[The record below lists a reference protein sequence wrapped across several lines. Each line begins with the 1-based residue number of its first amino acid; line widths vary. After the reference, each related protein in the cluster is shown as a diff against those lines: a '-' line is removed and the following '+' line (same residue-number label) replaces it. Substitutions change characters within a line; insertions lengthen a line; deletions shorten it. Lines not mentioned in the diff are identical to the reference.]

1 MKEKSIPQFQKD
13 ISLKE
18 QILNFSYTS
27 IPLKK
32 FDPILNILKNLDNI
46 SNNIYNIEKI
56 FNILNYNI
64 LNNQKKRNL
73 AKYFNIYLFI
83 INNPTIIKNIND
95 IKLILEMNSY
105 LNDIKNESDKYKKI
119 IISKIILELIN
130 IYKENIKT
138 NDIND
143 KIIEKIKNDNS
154 YFFEKNFN
162 ILIKLKKNFNKENIL
177 SLKIEKIYR
186 KSLLVLIKKYNY
198 KKNENAY
205 YNMAYQYEFDAIN
218 LSDAILTKIFDVLIT
233 KEYHIKKHI
242 IKNIEDLFNI
252 NKINFYTLLLKYI
265 LKNPIYIYQIPFLLQ
280 TRKFILHFIK
290 KELKKMFYLNINNNI
305 KDKLCFVINIITDSK
320 YYFNKF
326 INYLKLKEIY
336 DYYKEFCFKSKKK
349 EIIFI
354 ENNIINNNVKIEDV
368 NKNIFEDFHI
378 AKKMNERKSI
388 IKYLFISK
396 LVNYEKELSNYI
408 IDWDKLEQ
416 KINEKKYDKI
426 DYNLK
431 LNLSSYF
438 LDENNKKELTKIFKR
453 DIYNYIKD
461 KSKDFLIQEKNNNA
475 KKSNI
480 NDSKINSISNESKSK
495 NKSTSIIIESNYIYN
510 SSSFFDIDNFLSKD
524 KTSELKFVKILGK
537 HEKSAEFIKEVE
549 SDIVVSGGSDRNLY
563 FYDNNFNL
571 ILNIKDTSIIYN
583 IIKTNKSKNRG
594 IPLLFCSDDK
604 LTLIEIN
611 KKNQYNMKTLPNNS
625 LLKAN
630 CLNIL
635 DFQNDIHIILT
646 YDRVELLY
654 NFYSKIVSMT
664 RLQILKNTY
673 KGAII
678 INNEIVIFTS
688 NKAIP
693 YGDDKLVVYN
703 FICKKIIEEI
713 IGYSFVKTVNG
724 LILIQKLDNFGSLL
738 LCACVKYTSDQKN
751 GILVVNIGKK
761 EENGKIIHHFYETD
775 NYEVYCFCHIIVK
788 EHNYILNDEKN
799 KKYETECFL
808 VGGFDG
814 EKKSGKIKLYKFE
827 NDEEISEIKFIN
839 DIEFEDI
846 LEIKSPISCIHQFQ
860 NSENLLITTLDG
872 NVYLYKLDLNYILS
886 INAENEIDITI

>member
-83 INNPTIIKNIND
+83 INNPAIIKNLND

-280 TRKFILHFIK
+280 TRKFMLRFVE
-290 KELKKMFYLNINNNI
+290 KELKKIFYLNINNNI

-354 ENNIINNNVKIEDV
+354 ENNIINNDVKIEDV
-368 NKNIFEDFHI
+368 SKNIFEDFHI
-378 AKKMNERKSI
+378 AKKMNERKLI

-396 LVNYEKELSNYI
+396 LVNYEKELSNYF

-416 KINEKKYDKI
+416 KINEKKFDKI

-438 LDENNKKELTKIFKR
+438 LDENNKTELTKIFKR

-495 NKSTSIIIESNYIYN
+495 NKSTSIIIESNYIYD
-510 SSSFFDIDNFLSKD
+510 SSSFFDVDNFLSKD
-524 KTSELKFVKILGK
+524 KTSELKFEKILGK

-549 SDIVVSGGSDRNLY
+549 SDIIVSGGSDRNLY

-611 KKNQYNMKTLPNNS
+611 KKNQYDMKTLPNNS

>member
-83 INNPTIIKNIND
+83 INNPAIIKNLND

-290 KELKKMFYLNINNNI
+290 KELKKIFYLNINNNI

-378 AKKMNERKSI
+378 AKKMNERKLI

-396 LVNYEKELSNYI
+396 LVNYEKELSNYF

-416 KINEKKYDKI
+416 KINEKKFDKI

-438 LDENNKKELTKIFKR
+438 LDENNKTELTKIFKR

-495 NKSTSIIIESNYIYN
+495 NKSTSIIIESNYIYD
-510 SSSFFDIDNFLSKD
+510 SSSFFDVDNFLSKD
-524 KTSELKFVKILGK
+524 KTSELKFEKILGK

-549 SDIVVSGGSDRNLY
+549 SDIIVSGGSDRNLY

-611 KKNQYNMKTLPNNS
+611 KKNQYDMKTLPNNS

-654 NFYSKIVSMT
+654 NFYSKIVSKT

-751 GILVVNIGKK
+751 GILVVDIGKK

-872 NVYLYKLDLNYILS
+872 NVYLYKMDLNYILS
-886 INAENEIDITI
+886 INAINEIDVTI